1 MAPHAW
7 LDSLSEDWVSQP
19 RDDSS
24 QAQLSV
30 FSDSRAASQQSDS
43 RAAGISLP
51 TPSQSIHK
59 PDLSTTDALGERSSN
74 NINIQASQRQS
85 SRGSDDVK
93 SSQRGRH
100 ISRSHSASASGSV
113 QHNTIEHKSL
123 SASPA
128 KNRADIPE
136 WRRRLLHREGDYAE
150 PLNLFSSAG
159 AGLESMFRPP
169 PRADAIPEEAH
180 DEDHTAHDMT
190 MPSSPPPYFKSRSQ
204 NVSGG
209 TFEESSLE
217 FSEIQPALL
226 KQGIAQRINN
236 ENDSGSSMLDNS
248 FVDRATQSRDD
259 ATKNQGQRSSISAT
273 SKQYLDVSR
282 RVSGRSDTRNED
294 FSPIYLTRLSK
305 EDGKIT
311 FAPTELSADSLR
323 KRLDEIRQDHSFMK
337 SDSREQEST
346 MPQDDLD
353 STQDYARQ
361 GAFLNIKRGGYSA
374 EGSFRRRPLSP
385 AAQADTSEML
395 PESSLQASTPKHFP
409 ATIRIIAPTESNDH
423 TSSESPD
430 FPRGPDPSPDKRPE
444 HSHSIGGSPL
454 KLFGPYDTFTNQTL
468 MRRISQFE
476 DPVTENPSYDASL
489 DNSHSSLLS
498 AQEGNSSNSMIPP
511 TVAGQPRKQ
520 QLSCGH
526 DEVLGIVNNFGA
538 GDLDDYV
545 FSEDISLGPVERS
558 ELRDKENVAPI
569 RSSQTRGVVFDLG
582 HKSSSSVLE
591 DEELKLELRRTRTS
605 TNASSSKHSASGLRS
620 SRPAS
625 SPERALGSRF
635 VLGTPKRDS
644 SETKRPRTSPSK
656 DPTPKRRRTLHRSD
670 IAYGLEAHP
679 AAIEAVRNVHC
690 QMQSGIGRKRKDA
703 RPSELQQSANSA
715 VMANRQVIRPRTPT
729 PSQRSS
735 VQREQEFSTGFS
747 RESINAALSRPS
759 SEGSDMVSQDF
770 QPNGSRR
777 VSIKTQDF
785 FVEAEKIMA
794 MIRNKARP
802 SNLYDGLDSVDE
814 SKADI
819 SSRRKTASAE
829 ESYDDSYEDSFQEPF
844 LRPPSR
850 EGGPVLHLATRQ
862 QDPAIAD
869 KLKQYEE
876 KSDMGDLI
884 TYSMRSMG
892 LAKEA
897 TREVKRL
904 NKALK
909 ADLQYNHT
917 RSSTP
922 EEGEV
927 ISDLS
932 NVRLSRNPDAS
943 IDDELGPIA
952 SHGSGSSSGSTNSI
966 PTASSSRGSEF
977 RRLIAPDAVSQVIG
991 DHVGNMQ
998 LDKEKNVWMK
1008 VKTPRREPLGLN
1020 ILPSEDSEEDPFAS
1034 IPDLSVDVNKEKQHL
1049 NLKTGPLD
1057 DLQEYV
1063 KEDFPHPPAS
1073 GKKPTATDK
1082 PVDLGTLLSYAKQT
1096 FQGKNKSMP
1105 DAAKEVE
1112 EDEEVEHEITL
1123 DEDRVQKSSPAR
1135 KRNLTITFSSP
1146 VASFIQDAL
1155 PQELHGDTTIDEI
1168 SAEESLVDDDSAHS
1182 SDRGRG
1188 VKPGASAIRNVDQS
1202 RSRSRSKSV
1211 RRSLSVRGRTFI
1223 PRPVSRIDEQDEET
1237 AAVEVSVLEQGQLSI
1252 LGESSV
1258 ILPNGAEQRRNSVS
1272 FLFTTPAPIRQ
1283 IPQRLATPII
1293 AEHVGMLSLSPLSE
1307 LTFNHGDRSNALEVS
1322 YVVGDDYLVT
1332 GDKSKRVMSQAI
1344 RALVE
1349 KITEVEPFEP
1359 DWDSISVLNING
1371 KRLGSLHKLDE
1382 FCGSI
1387 VTMDASDNLLSHLD
1401 GVPPSVRNL
1410 KITHNHLSEL
1420 TAWGH
1425 LLNLQYVDIS
1435 NNQIN
1440 SLHAFKD
1447 LVHLRNLRADNN
1459 LITGLDGIKFHDS
1472 LQVLRA
1478 RNNMIEEVDLEGT
1491 RLHRL
1496 TELDLQG
1503 NHIRAVA
1510 NIEQLSCLSTLN
1522 LEDNYLTSFATTTDD
1537 MPSLRYLQ
1545 LSGNAITELSL
1556 ASFPSLRLLHADRN
1570 QLTTLKGFSRTRRL
1584 DSLSLREQRGEEPLN
1599 ISFLTA
1605 AYEVRK
1611 LFLSGNLLA
1620 TFDPK
1625 VDFLNLQ
1632 YLELANCGLQ
1642 SLGANFGQLMPN
1654 LRTLN
1659 LNFNALEDLSA
1670 LRFIPRLKKLL
1681 VAGNRLSD
1689 TIALANLLPEFPHLA
1704 KLDLR
1709 DNIATLGFYPPIQS
1723 LVSVEQ
1729 ESDLDPFVLP
1739 DANKERDDSFSKR
1752 LDLGTKQKRRFYEI
1766 AVTQRCGRLKTLDGL
1781 SVDRQ
1786 RIRQKD
1792 HVWQA
1797 LLDCGVISHVSK
1809 KDTEGDGTIRT
1820 PEATG
1825 ETHEI

>member
-19 RDDSS
+19 RSDSS

-30 FSDSRAASQQSDS
+30 YSDHSRASQQSNAG
-43 RAAGISLP
+43 AAGISQP
-51 TPSQSIHK
+51 PSSRSLHK
-59 PDLSTTDALGERSSN
+59 PDSSSTDALGERSSN
-74 NINIQASQRQS
+74 NINIQASQRPS
-85 SRGSDDVK
+85 SRVSDDVK
-93 SSQRGRH
+93 SSQRDRH
-100 ISRSHSASASGSV
+100 TSRSNSTSASGSV
-113 QHNTIEHKSL
+113 QHNTIEHRSL
-123 SASPA
+123 SASPS
-128 KNRADIPE
+128 KNRDSIPE
-136 WRRRLLHREGDYAE
+136 WRRRLLHGEGDYAE

-169 PRADAIPEEAH
+169 PSAGANPGGAH
-180 DEDHTAHDMT
+180 DEGHALHDMT
-190 MPSSPPPYFKSRSQ
+190 MPSSPPPYFRSRPHNIS
-204 NVSGG
+204 NG
-209 TFEESSLE
+209 TFEESSLD
-217 FSEIQPALL
+217 FSEIQPIQPPLR
-226 KQGIAQRINN
+226 KQGTAHTNNN
-236 ENDSGSSMLDNS
+236 EKDNGSSVLK
-248 FVDRATQSRDD
+248 T
-259 ATKNQGQRSSISAT
+259 QGQESSISSD

-282 RVSGRSDTRNED
+282 RVSGRSDIRNED

-323 KRLDEIRQDHSFMK
+323 KRLDELRQGHSFVK
-337 SDSREQEST
+337 SDSHEQESSV
-346 MPQDDLD
+346 PQDDPD

-361 GAFLNIKRGGYSA
+361 GAFLNMKRGGYSA

-385 AAQADTSEML
+385 PVHVDTSEL

-409 ATIRIIAPTESNDH
+409 ATIRIVPPTESKDH
-423 TSSESPD
+423 TTSDTSFQRAS
-430 FPRGPDPSPDKRPE
+430 DPNLEKRPE

-476 DPVTENPSYDASL
+476 DPITEHPSYEASL
-489 DNSHSSLLS
+489 EKSHSSSLS
-498 AQEGNSSNSMIPP
+498 AQENDSSNPMRSS
-511 TVAGQPRKQ
+511 TNGGEPRKRQ
-520 QLSCGH
+520 VSRGH
-526 DEVLGIVNNFGA
+526 EDVRGIVNNFGV

-545 FSEDISLGPVERS
+545 FSEDISLGPIERS
-558 ELRDKENVAPI
+558 ELRNKENIGPT
-569 RSSQTRGVVFDLG
+569 RSSQARGVVFDLG
-582 HKSSSSVLE
+582 HKSSSVLE
-591 DEELKLELRRTRTS
+591 DEDLKLDMWRTRTS
-605 TNASSSKHSASGLRS
+605 TNASSSKQSARS
-620 SRPAS
+620 SRPAA
-625 SPERALGSRF
+625 SPERPLGSRF

-644 SETKRPRTSPSK
+644 SEGKRPRTSPSK

-679 AAIEAVRNVHC
+679 AAIEAVQNVHC

-715 VMANRQVIRPRTPT
+715 VMANRQVARPRTPT

-735 VQREQEFSTGFS
+735 VQREQDFSPGFS
-747 RESINAALSRPS
+747 RESIQAALLRPS

-770 QPNGSRR
+770 QPSGSRR

-794 MIRNKARP
+794 MIRSKARP
-802 SNLYDGLDSVDE
+802 SNVYSNYDSGDE
-814 SKADI
+814 SGEDI
-819 SSRRKTASAE
+819 SSRRRTASAE

-850 EGGPVLHLATRQ
+850 EGGPVQHLASRQ

-892 LAKEA
+892 LAREA
-897 TREVKRL
+897 TQEVQRL
-904 NKALK
+904 NEALK
-909 ADLQYNHT
+909 ADLRYGQT

-927 ISDLS
+927 ISDIS
-932 NVRLSRNPDAS
+932 NVRLSRNPDADT
-943 IDDELGPIA
+943 DDEFGPIS
-952 SHGSGSSSGSTNSI
+952 SHGSGSSSGSTRSV
-966 PTASSSRGSEF
+966 PTASSSRGSES
-977 RRLIAPDAVSQVIG
+977 RRLIAPDAVSQFIG

-1008 VKTPRREPLGLN
+1008 VKTTKRETLGLN

-1049 NLKTGPLD
+1049 ALRTGPLD

-1073 GKKPTATDK
+1073 SKKPTATDK
-1082 PVDLGTLLSYAKQT
+1082 AVDLGTLLRYAKQT

-1105 DAAKEVE
+1105 SFARGVEV
-1112 EDEEVEHEITL
+1112 DDEVEHEITL
-1123 DEDRVQKSSPAR
+1123 DEDRVQKSGR
-1135 KRNLTITFSSP
+1135 KRGLTITFSSP
-1146 VASFIQDAL
+1146 VASFIQDVL
-1155 PQELHGDTTIDEI
+1155 PQELHGDTTIDQV
-1168 SAEESLVDDDSAHS
+1168 SPEESFVDDTSAHS
-1182 SDRGRG
+1182 LERGREA
-1188 VKPGASAIRNVDQS
+1188 KPAASAAHNADQS

-1211 RRSLSVRGRTFI
+1211 GRSLSVRGRTFI

-1237 AAVEVSVLEQGQLSI
+1237 AVEVSVLEQGQLSI

-1258 ILPNGAEQRRNSVS
+1258 ILSNGGQQRRGSVS
-1272 FLFTTPAPIRQ
+1272 LLFTTPAPIRQ
-1283 IPQRLATPII
+1283 IPQGLATPII
-1293 AEHVGMLSLSPLSE
+1293 ADHVGMLSLSPLSE

-1344 RALVE
+1344 RTLVE

-1401 GVPPSVRNL
+1401 GVPQSVRNL

-1420 TAWGH
+1420 TPWGH

-1459 LITGLDGIKFHDS
+1459 LIESLEGIKFHDS

-1478 RNNMIEEVDLEGT
+1478 RNNLIEEVDLEGT
-1491 RLHRL
+1491 KLQHL

-1503 NHIRAVA
+1503 NNIRSVA
-1510 NIEQLSCLSTLN
+1510 NIEQLSSLSTLN
-1522 LEDNYLTSFATTTDD
+1522 LEDNCLASFSTTTDD

-1545 LSGNAITELSL
+1545 LSINAITELSI

-1570 QLTTLKGFSRTRRL
+1570 QLITLRGFSRARRL
-1584 DSLSLREQRGEEPLN
+1584 DSLSLREQRGQEPLN

-1611 LFLSGNLLA
+1611 LFLSGNLLT

-1632 YLELANCGLQ
+1632 FLELANCGLQ

-1689 TIALANLLPEFPHLA
+1689 TIALANLLLEFPHLA

-1729 ESDLDPFVLP
+1729 ETDLDPFVLP
-1739 DANKERDDSFSKR
+1739 DMNQERDDSFSRR
-1752 LDLGTKQKRRFYEI
+1752 LDAGTKQKRRFYEI
-1766 AVTQRCGRLKTLDGL
+1766 AITQRCGRLKTLDGL

-1792 HVWQA
+1792 DVWQA
-1797 LLDCGVISHVSK
+1797 LLESGVISHVTK
-1809 KDTEGDGTIRT
+1809 KDPVGDARRRT